1 MSTATREILAL
12 ARSFPLLQS
21 KLDGYNPE
29 CFSPSEF
36 ERMSRPWSTTER
48 HLAEFILSVWN
59 PHWAEDHDCSF
70 DLVKAKGLL
79 SQENL
84 DVLAAWVRKSW
95 CL

>member
-1 MSTATREILAL
+1 MSTSTREILAL

-21 KLDGYNPE
+21 KLDDYHPE
-29 CFSPSEF
+29 LFSPVEF

-59 PHWAEDHDCSF
+59 PNWAEDHGCSF
-70 DLVKAKGLL
+70 DLVRAKGLL
-79 SQENL
+79 SPENL

-95 CL
+95 YL